1 VTEGTPAETLRTRL
15 RGDLRAAMK
24 AQRRHEMAALR
35 ALIAAIDN
43 AESVEDPSPAPPPS
57 NEHVAGAVHG
67 LGAGEADRRA
77 LSERDLQRIIENE
90 RWERDAQAERF
101 ALLGRVED
109 AGRLRAEAEVIA
121 RYEIRQR

>member
-1 VTEGTPAETLRTRL
+1 MTDDTAADALRTRL
-15 RGDLRAAMK
+15 RADLRSAMRG
-24 AQRRHEMAALR
+24 QRRHEMAVLR

-43 AESVEDPSPAPPPS
+43 AESVENPSQPPPPS
-57 NEHVAGAVHG
+57 SEHVAGAAHG

-77 LSERDLQRIIENE
+77 LSERELQRIIENE

-101 ALLGRVED
+101 ALLGRPED

-121 RYEIRQR
+121 RYEIREH